1 MFYLII
7 MLMAGLL
14 GPGSV
19 FLMMV
24 GGSHTVSSIGL
35 WTSFALNTVLI
46 TSFFTASLLYRQ
58 ELQLLVE
65 MVLSLLYACVM
76 VMFFLILEA
85 ITLRDLCWL
94 TPATTT
100 LIIVASVYLFAGLL
114 HLKQIFDLI
123 HGFVYYLTILSMYML
138 LPFYCVFNLTD
149 TSWGTRE
156 NVEGGQKS
164 NSSWIQSCLET
175 VTMRRLLVG
184 MLKHKRKKLKQPT
197 KIRLD

>member
-19 FLMMV
+19 FLMLV
-24 GGSHTVSSIGL
+24 GGLHMVSSIGL

-46 TSFFTASLLYRQ
+46 TSFFTVSLFCRQ
-58 ELQLLVE
+58 ELQLLVS

-76 VMFFLILEA
+76 VMIM

-114 HLKQIFDLI
+114 HQKQIFDLI
-123 HGFVYYLTILSMYML
+123 HGFVYYLTIPSMYML

-149 TSWGTRE
+149 TTWGTRE
-156 NVEGGQKS
+156 NVEGG
-164 NSSWIQSCLET
+164 
-175 VTMRRLLVG
+175 
-184 MLKHKRKKLKQPT
+184 
-197 KIRLD
+197 